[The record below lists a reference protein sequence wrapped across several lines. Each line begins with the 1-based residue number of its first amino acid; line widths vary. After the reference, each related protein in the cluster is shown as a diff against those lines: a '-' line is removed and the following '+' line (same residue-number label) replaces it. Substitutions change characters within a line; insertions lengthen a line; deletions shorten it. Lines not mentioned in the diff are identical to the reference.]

1 MTRDSQD
8 PEKTSALTLD
18 HYNRRAAQ
26 FWEGTRDHDVSQ
38 NIAALLEYTEGA
50 PPFTLLDFGCGPGR
64 DLKAFAERGHV
75 AIGLEGA
82 PQFAAMARAHS
93 G

>member
-8 PEKTSALTLD
+8 PEKTNALTLEN
-18 HYNRRAAQ
+18 YNRHAAQ

-38 NIAALLEYTEGA
+38 NIAALLGYIEGA

-64 DLKAFAERGHV
+64 DL
-75 AIGLEGA
+75 
-82 PQFAAMARAHS
+82 
-93 G
+93 